1 VLKFAQRKERE
12 KKTLKQTKKNNEI
25 MQMNEQKE
33 SEGGKGKIIFIIVV
47 IITHGFLSNLIF
59 INFGSFSR
67 QSFGKCWSL
76 FESNRLWKK
85 KEREREEAK

>member
-1 VLKFAQRKERE
+1 
-12 KKTLKQTKKNNEI
+12 

-33 SEGGKGKIIFIIVV
+33 REGGKGKIIFIAVV
-47 IITHGFLSNLIF
+47 VITHGFLSNLIF

-76 FESNRLWKK
+76 FESNRLWSEMETDYKADCYSV
-85 KEREREEAK
+85 RV